1 MKTPLLCAA
10 ALLVAGLGAG
20 CQAVRIVPEGRTMQ
34 RCADAA
40 DMALAQQIRYQ
51 EQITFL
57 HAQQEVLGV
66 KERDLFREMLAFRD
80 READVLRDPGV
91 PNRDRAAHA
100 AMYESLAINRDAQIV
115 RCKELSSTLSGSI
128 NSWAGRR
135 DAKVRE
141 WYVYSEVRPLLEE

>member
-1 MKTPLLCAA
+1 MNSSLLCAA
-10 ALLVAGLGAG
+10 ALLAAALAAG

-57 HAQQEVLGV
+57 HAQQEVLDL
-66 KERDLFREMLAFRD
+66 KERDLYKEMLSFRD
-80 READVLRDPGV
+80 READVMRDPGV

-100 AMYESLAINRDAQIV
+100 AMYESLAVNRDAQIV
-115 RCKELSSTLSGSI
+115 RCKELSSTLGGSI
-128 NSWAGRR
+128 NAWAGRR

-141 WYVYSEVRPLLEE
+141 WYVYSEVRPLPEE